1 MAIKNI
7 FEVLGVDFDP
17 PDNLKKIKSAYEEW
31 KKNLTI
37 EQNTTVDVQRRSE
50 IADEIAAMNNIMSAM
65 VDNPQFRQIQAR
77 ELKEK
82 HVNQLREYIAIIR
95 KGAGGTLQVTRA
107 QMKKVGEKLR
117 LSLSTVEAT
126 YKEEGFEIK
135 APRNKTSILK
145 LLNDF
150 FMSDN
155 VMDDLR
161 KNFADFH
168 NFTDFKRY
176 PWAKEVNNLYE
187 LAYEL
192 DGRGAD
198 SQAYRTWSAEEL
210 SDIFRFEAQQTAGAN
225 QSWYAIKNILNIAQ
239 MQVFN
244 SNENKY
250 RYNHS
255 VDIEP
260 LNELFHKL
268 KAAPDIFKHDSYFAD
283 QCINHIQEQNGLR
296 GVINRYELAAA
307 LYNKY
312 TGLLNDPYESAKNP
326 NETTFFVRCDN
337 CHTYT
342 QFRTKEAAQQA
353 RCPACGGSFYI
364 ECPNCHKSIPAA
376 SEECDF
382 CKFKLGEMRRISD
395 YLKQA
400 NEMLAIVEEATSVGV
415 DVQII
420 KIQTLM
426 TKVFELVAKARLV
439 NANDLR
445 LKSLEDRINKLVK
458 AQKLRELDNWAKSE
472 LPSLSMAPDKA
483 VSKCLEIINT
493 LQKAGLRHYKP
504 VLERLRLIKPKVPTS
519 ITAVIKE
526 LAPAKTSK
534 GTSIVNKINVTGK
547 VHPEYEEIKLVCNVT
562 WQPANDLG
570 VKYQLIRKIG
580 GIPQNNKDGELL
592 IDKTEKLEYEDK
604 NIVTGLLYG
613 YAVFATRVETISAP
627 ATCQVVY
634 YSDIE
639 ERNLTARTE
648 DGFCSFSWVKP
659 SNRCIGVRILRTDT
673 EGNSVVIDPCCR
685 QTSFVDRAVKSKRQ
699 YYYRLQCV
707 YESAESTEQVQESNI
722 HYDEVWK
729 VSRKYAYS
737 EGLTVKLMPESPP
750 VELQNVTYRVI
761 NDRVIF
767 NWRSTGEFTVLFREI
782 KNTQINIDSLKK
794 MGNRI
799 ELSRLDSI
807 LGSSKV
813 LARADSRNQICEFKL
828 SDEFCKIAVISATQT
843 LGVICDVVN
852 IANVTPCTINMDKTS
867 IDDGKLKIILNR
879 LPDKLVKIYYAITT
893 KNTRGKLYMTVE
905 DAKSNRMRS
914 IFAKK
919 YELDRVIIIPSPPPT
934 ELYLTVIGEYKM
946 SDGSTVFSEPDTEI
960 INNRP
965 KAEIVYWLEWASSG
979 VFKKTL
985 KAKNCKLVIE
995 TEAEYTPT
1003 LYLAY
1008 NKNGGTN
1015 IELDEPA
1022 TIKIRMIP
1030 SSDTG
1035 FLGGHQ
1041 EFPLDN
1047 AIWENVA
1054 AGTVI
1059 KLLPSKKDAK
1069 YFDIRPARPDSLRVP
1084 QK

>member
-31 KKNLTI
+31 KKNLTT

-77 ELKEK
+77 ELKEQR
-82 HVNQLREYIAIIR
+82 VNQLREYIAIIR

-117 LSLSTVEAT
+117 LSLSTVEAS

-135 APRNKTSILK
+135 SPRNKTSILK

-168 NFTDFKRY
+168 TFTDFKRY
-176 PWAKEVNNLYE
+176 PWAKDVKNLYE

-192 DGRGAD
+192 DGRGANP
-198 SQAYRTWSAEEL
+198 QAYRTWSAEEL

-239 MQVFN
+239 MQIFN
-244 SNENKY
+244 TNENKY

-260 LNELFHKL
+260 LNEFFHKL

-312 TGLLNDPYESAKNP
+312 TGLLNDPYESANNP
-326 NETTFFVRCDN
+326 NETTFFVKCDN

-493 LQKAGLRHYKP
+493 LQKAGVRHYKP
-504 VLERLRLIKPKVPTS
+504 VLERLRLIKPKVPAS
-519 ITAVIKE
+519 IHAVIKE
-526 LAPAKTSK
+526 IPPSKTVK

-547 VHPEYEEIKLVCNVT
+547 VQPEYEEIKLVCNVT

-592 IDKTEKLEYEDK
+592 IDKTEKLEYEDR
-604 NIVTGLLYG
+604 NILTGLLYG
-613 YAVFATRVETISAP
+613 YAIFATRMETISAP

-750 VELQNVTYRVI
+750 VELQNITYRVV

-782 KNTQINIDSLKK
+782 KNTQLNIDSLKK

-807 LGSSKV
+807 LGSSRI
-813 LARADSRNQICEFKL
+813 LARGDSRNQICEFKL
-828 SDEFCKIAVISATQT
+828 NDEFCKIAVISATQT

-852 IANVTPCTINMDKTS
+852 IANVTPCTINIDKTS

-879 LPDKLVKIYYAITT
+879 LPDKLTKIYYAITT

-1069 YFDIRPARPDSLRVP
+1069 YFEIRPARPDSLRVP

>member
-1 MAIKNI
+1 MAMKNF
-7 FEVLGVDFDP
+7 FEVLGLDFDP
-17 PDNLKKIKSAYEEW
+17 PDNIKKIKSAFEDW
-31 KKNLTI
+31 KKRLTV
-37 EQNTTVDVQRRSE
+37 EQNTTVDAQRRNE
-50 IADEIAAMNNIMSAM
+50 IAGEIDSMNNIMTAM

-77 ELKEK
+77 ELKEQR
-82 HVNQLREYIAIIR
+82 VNQLREYIAIIR

-107 QMKKVGEKLR
+107 QMKNVGEKLR
-117 LSLSTVEAT
+117 LGLPTVEAT

-135 APRNKTSILK
+135 NPRNKTSIIK

-155 VMDDLR
+155 VMNDLS
-161 KNFADFH
+161 KNFTDFQT
-168 NFTDFKRY
+168 FTDFKRY

-192 DGRGAD
+192 DGRGANA
-198 SQAYRTWSAEEL
+198 QAYRTWSIEEL
-210 SDIFRFEAQQTAGAN
+210 SEIFKFEEQQLAGGITYWN
-225 QSWYAIKNILNIAQ
+225 SIKNILSIAQ
-239 MQVFN
+239 NQVFDT
-244 SNENKY
+244 NENKY

-255 VDIEP
+255 VDLES
-260 LNELFHKL
+260 LNDFFRKI
-268 KAAPDIFKHDSYFAD
+268 KTAPDIFKHDGYFAD
-283 QCINHIQEQNGLR
+283 QCIKTIQDNNALR

-312 TGLLNDPYESAKNP
+312 AGLLNDPYESADNP
-326 NETTFFVRCDN
+326 NETVFYISCDN

-342 QFRTKEAAQQA
+342 QFRTREAAQKA
-353 RCPACGGSFYI
+353 RCPACGEGFYS
-364 ECPNCHKSIPAA
+364 ECPNCHKLIPSS
-376 SEECDF
+376 SEECDY
-382 CKFKLGEMRRISD
+382 CKFKLGEVRRLSD
-395 YLKQA
+395 YIKQA
-400 NEMLAIVEEATSVGV
+400 NEMLAIIEEAKTAGV

-420 KIQTLM
+420 NIQTLM

-439 NANDLR
+439 NANDPR
-445 LKSLEDRINKLVK
+445 LKSLEDRISKLVK
-458 AQKLRELDNWAKSE
+458 VQKQKELENWANSE
-472 LPSLSMAPDKA
+472 LPALSVAPDKA

-493 LQKAGLRHYKP
+493 LQRAGIRHYRP
-504 VLERLRLIKPKVPTS
+504 VLERLRLIKPKAPIS
-519 ITAVIKE
+519 ISAVIKE
-526 LAPAKTSK
+526 PPTVKSAK
-534 GTSIVNKINVTGK
+534 GAAIVNKINVTGK
-547 VHPEYEEIKLVCNVT
+547 VQENYEEVKLVCNIT

-604 NIVTGLLYG
+604 NIITGLLYG
-613 YAVFATRVETISAP
+613 YAVFATRMETMSSP
-627 ATCQVVY
+627 ATCEVVH

-639 ERNLTARTE
+639 ENKLIARAGE
-648 DGFCSFSWVKP
+648 DGFCHFSWTLP
-659 SNRCIGVRILRTDT
+659 SKNCLGVRILRMDS
-673 EGNSVVIDPCCR
+673 EGDNVV
-685 QTSFVDRAVKSKRQ
+685 VDWCHRELTYVDKLVKSKQ
-699 YYYRLQCV
+699 KYNYRFQCV
-707 YESAESTEQVQESNI
+707 YESATGNEVQERNVANG
-722 HYDEVWK
+722 VWK
-729 VSRKYAYS
+729 ANRKYEYS
-737 EGLTVKLMPESPP
+737 EGLTVTLMPEKPP
-750 VELQNVTYRVI
+750 VELQNITYRVV

-767 NWRSTGEFTVLFREI
+767 NWRSTGEFTVLFHEI
-782 KNTQINIDSLKK
+782 KNTQLNLDLLKK
-794 MGNRI
+794 PGNRI
-799 ELSRLDSI
+799 ELSRLPNI
-807 LGSSKV
+807 LGSNKV
-813 LARADSRNQICEFKL
+813 LARGDSRNQTCEFKL
-828 SDEFCKIAVISATQT
+828 NGEFYKIAIISATQT
-843 LGVICDVVN
+843 LGVICDIVN
-852 IANVTPCTINMDKTS
+852 IANVTPCTVNMDKTS
-867 IDDGKLKIILNR
+867 IDDGKLKIILDR
-879 LPDKLVKIYYAITT
+879 LPDKLMKIYYAVTT
-893 KNTRGKLYMTVE
+893 KNTRGRLYMTAE
-905 DAKSNRMRS
+905 DAKENRMRS

-946 SDGSTVFSEPDTEI
+946 SDGSTVFSEPSTEI

-985 KAKNCKLVIE
+985 RAKNCKLIVE

-1015 IELDEPA
+1015 IELDEPS

-1030 SSDTG
+1030 SSETG

-1069 YFDIRPARPDSLRVP
+1069 HFDIRPARPDSLRVP